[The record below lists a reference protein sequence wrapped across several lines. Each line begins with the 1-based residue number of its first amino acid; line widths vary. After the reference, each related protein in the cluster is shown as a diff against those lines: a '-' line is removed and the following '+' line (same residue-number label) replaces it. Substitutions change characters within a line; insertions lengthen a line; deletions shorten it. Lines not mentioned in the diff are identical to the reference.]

1 MGGVWPPCQHLNS
14 RRLPSLLLWLC
25 SGCASL
31 SPPVTARARLPLA
44 GRGLAAAGWNPVLP
58 PALLGRALP
67 SAADPRF
74 DVLVRLSR
82 SPPPPA
88 RPHPGKSLCIP
99 VSQVER
105 GRWEP
110 LPSADPSFDHSASW
124 RPSPARHH
132 HPPHSASYV
141 RPPNPR
147 PHPPPGSAPLLT
159 PHKARA
165 SGTKKWMCLRRDA
178 QIASLRLKGHARSVC
193 SF

>member
-1 MGGVWPPCQHLNS
+1 MGGAPERCPHCCSGSALGVRVCPHLS
-14 RRLPSLLLWLC
+14 LVGPSFLWL
-25 SGCASL
+25 G
-31 SPPVTARARLPLA
+31 
-44 GRGLAAAGWNPVLP
+44 GVLP
-58 PALLGRALP
+58 QPAGTLCYLLPCSAEPCPALLIHDLTSW
-67 SAADPRF
+67 SAFHGAPR
-74 DVLVRLSR
+74 
-82 SPPPPA
+82 PPA

-99 VSQVER
+99 VSQVKR

-124 RPSPARHH
+124 RPSPATHH

-165 SGTKKWMCLRRDA
+165 SGTKKWMCLRRDV